1 MRKDDG
7 DSIDGDNNNNSNNNK
22 NKNSNNNNEKSKND
36 AFEIVCSQ
44 RDRFRDKMQNFEKY
58 NVKLESR
65 IERLEND
72 KQLLKDENVQ
82 LFQKIKFLESY
93 SNNNSTIKRMG
104 LSSTSEGP
112 SVITSST
119 NVLSNNSLMTNR
131 SNRDVLS
138 KYQVLYEDS
147 LNPFAQFREKEKQSR
162 IENLQWTEWI
172 AYYVGSTVLS
182 RKMFRVFATIYAI
195 FLHLLT
201 FFSLLH
207 EFRSHGFHLHDDP
220 DCLHFINDQ
229 SINNNNDLPP
239 VILQDG

>member
-1 MRKDDG
+1 MG
-7 DSIDGDNNNNSNNNK
+7 
-22 NKNSNNNNEKSKND
+22 
-36 AFEIVCSQ
+36 IVCSQ
-44 RDRFRDKMQNFEKY
+44 RDRFRDKMEQFEKY
-58 NVKLESR
+58 NVKLHSR

-72 KQLLKDENVQ
+72 KKLLKDENVQ

-93 SNNNSTIKRMG
+93 SNNSPIKQQQHNNNNNT
-104 LSSTSEGP
+104 SSSEGP
-112 SVITSST
+112 SVTTS
-119 NVLSNNSLMTNR
+119 LYRHNSLMTNR
-131 SNRDVLS
+131 GGGTTGVGALSTIGANKDVLS

-147 LNPFAQFREKEKQSR
+147 LNPFAQFRQKEKQSR

-201 FFSLLH
+201 FFALLH

-220 DCLHFINDQ
+220 DCLQFANDQ
-229 SINNNNDLPP
+229 TNVLTDHLPP
-239 VILQDG
+239 VHLQGLPTGD